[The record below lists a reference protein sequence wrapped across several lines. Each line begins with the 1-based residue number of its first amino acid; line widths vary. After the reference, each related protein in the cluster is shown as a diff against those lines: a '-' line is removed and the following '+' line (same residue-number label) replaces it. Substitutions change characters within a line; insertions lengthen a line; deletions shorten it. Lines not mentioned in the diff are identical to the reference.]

1 MSEANL
7 KIRVVMKE
15 PALAESSPVVNE
27 YAYRWERIVPLLLL
41 LIVVGF
47 FVFRGFSGQVSVM
60 PSAAEQDIPPADK
73 TVDFE
78 NDASVADQP
87 TLLSASINNDQ
98 ATAVIAAE
106 KTETVEKSIN
116 ENTDKAVS
124 ESVTIVTSE
133 KVALAPETIP
143 QSKSVLGGEKTRIH
157 SSTVKRF
164 MISAG
169 VKQREPVGDIGD
181 IIVDANQIA
190 TVYVYSE
197 VHGLKDRHLV
207 YLWKHNQ
214 KELARVEV
222 GVWGNLWRSYSRK
235 YLNQKMRGDFIVEL
249 RTAEGELLAE
259 TAFQFN

>member
-15 PALAESSPVVNE
+15 PALAESSPVANE
-27 YAYRWERIVPLLLL
+27 YEYRWERIVPLLLL

-47 FVFRGFSGQVSVM
+47 LMFKGFSGQVPLM
-60 PSAAEQDIPPADK
+60 PSAAEQDIILADNA
-73 TVDFE
+73 VNLE
-78 NDASVADQP
+78 NGTPVVNQA
-87 TLLSASINNDQ
+87 TLVLAGIKNHQ

-106 KTETVEKSIN
+106 KTEAVEKSVD

-124 ESVTIVTSE
+124 ASVTIVTRE
-133 KVALAPETIP
+133 KAALAPAAIL
-143 QSKSVLGGEKTRIH
+143 QSQPVLGGEKTRIH
-157 SSTVKRF
+157 SSYVKRF
-164 MISAG
+164 VVSAG
-169 VKQREPVGDIGD
+169 VKQREPVGEISD